1 MSSLN
6 DTNSRDETIVLVTGF
21 ANQTSWN
28 FPHLNLYFRIRH
40 EAYITRCTQPFRVSN
55 PINPAWEI
63 TRNLPCNY
71 PLYGAQETSDHSSS
85 TQSIIQIKAYPEPVK
100 VAYKNV
106 RDIVPRLWDDEKIDF
121 VIHIGVAEERD
132 YYSIER
138 RAYRDGHIMPDVDGM
153 LCADLTER
161 HIKGVKWIWHDMP
174 DEILS
179 DVHIDDVCAK
189 WKESLPV
196 TLQLFIY
203 YICLCTIDVRVSEDA
218 GRYLCNFIYYSS
230 LAQLTKNKKPK
241 KVVFL
246 HVPNKIDT
254 ASIEIGVTVTTQL
267 IRAIAQMETD
277 NKPNPTT

>member
-6 DTNSRDETIVLVTGF
+6 NNNSRGETIVLVTGF
-21 ANQTSWN
+21 A
-28 FPHLNLYFRIRH
+28 
-40 EAYITRCTQPFRVSN
+40 PFRVAN

-71 PLYGAQETSDHSSS
+71 PLHDTQETSDHSSS
-85 TQSIIQIKAYPEPVK
+85 TQSTIRIKAYPEPVK

-106 RDIVPRLWDDEKIDF
+106 RDIVPRLWEDENIDF

-189 WKESLPV
+189 WKESLPN
-196 TLQLFIY
+196 
-203 YICLCTIDVRVSEDA
+203 IDVRVSEDA

-230 LAQLTKNKKPK
+230 LAQLTKSKKPK

-267 IRAIAQMETD
+267 IRAIAQMETN